1 MCLGVFGA
9 GTAYPKLDAVD
20 RSGHSALSL
29 VFSFRRACCKFEKD
43 SLDKGWLQNQ
53 FRDVWGEPLKL
64 EMAKKM
70 GQKQTGALRGYTNL
84 NYTEFQ

>member
-1 MCLGVFGA
+1 MLA

-43 SLDKGWLQNQ
+43 KPEGFRISSEGMFGGMELSTPGTFHQIEMLQKDDSEVQ
-53 FRDVWGEPLKL
+53 FSSGLCGHL
-64 EMAKKM
+64 
-70 GQKQTGALRGYTNL
+70 
-84 NYTEFQ
+84 